1 MMAQQSFSIQR
12 RSLGARNSRQQQL
25 RHFGPSTVQ
34 QFRAPWQP
42 LQPSPLQQRHEQL
55 LSEHSTQPH
64 SLQQDSSSSS
74 SRPLLQPGAA
84 ARRSTA
90 VAAAAAA
97 GGAGAA
103 VVVQE
108 DNKSELYS
116 LIHSIPY
123 RRLLLW
129 AGVAAVGWQMHD
141 FFGIVMGTF
150 IVAFIGNSF
159 ITNTIDS
166 QLLQMVQPQRDT
178 RRRLLV
184 VIYFAIIIAF
194 ITLFGVMTIPDIV
207 REGADFIRRLKSD
220 NVWVILVEK
229 MRHGLGDVVMESLE
243 RFVML
248 ATSNDITRAA
258 IDHGHVWT
266 AERSTQLGMAVS
278 SMLKGYTTTAAQIIT
293 AMLKSVTKFTIQVGV
308 AMIFGFFMLWDLPT
322 ISAGVSSLAKSR
334 LAPLHAELAP
344 VLSVFGKLF
353 GRALEA
359 QARIALVNTALTA
372 LGMWALAIPGI
383 GLMSMFVF
391 ICSFIPIA
399 GVIISTT
406 PIGFVALTEYGF
418 IKLALVIIMVTGVH
432 FVEAYMLNPAIYSA
446 HLKLH
451 PLMVLVT
458 LVIAEHSLGV
468 WGLLLAVPLTVFA
481 LDYLIRYPD
490 SSVTEVGAKELEKVM
505 HTHDEGDHMPSSGS
519 SSRDGSSS
527 GGSSPVGGAGPQ
539 QFGVPGKA
547 TS

>member
-1 MMAQQSFSIQR
+1 MPYYSCVFR
-12 RSLGARNSRQQQL
+12 LQL
-25 RHFGPSTVQ
+25 LLCTVQ
-34 QFRAPWQP
+34 
-42 LQPSPLQQRHEQL
+42 H
-55 LSEHSTQPH
+55 
-64 SLQQDSSSSS
+64 
-74 SRPLLQPGAA
+74 
-84 ARRSTA
+84 
-90 VAAAAAA
+90 
-97 GGAGAA
+97 
-103 VVVQE
+103 
-108 DNKSELYS
+108 
-116 LIHSIPY
+116 
-123 RRLLLW
+123 
-129 AGVAAVGWQMHD
+129 
-141 FFGIVMGTF
+141 
-150 IVAFIGNSF
+150 
-159 ITNTIDS
+159 
-166 QLLQMVQPQRDT
+166 
-178 RRRLLV
+178 
-184 VIYFAIIIAF
+184 
-194 ITLFGVMTIPDIV
+194 
-207 REGADFIRRLKSD
+207 
-220 NVWVILVEK
+220 
-229 MRHGLGDVVMESLE
+229 
-243 RFVML
+243 
-248 ATSNDITRAA
+248 
-258 IDHGHVWT
+258 
-266 AERSTQLGMAVS
+266 
-278 SMLKGYTTTAAQIIT
+278 TTDA
-293 AMLKSVTKFTIQVGV
+293 QVGV

-334 LAPLHAELAP
+334 LAPVHAELAP

-372 LGMWALAIPGI
+372 IGMWALAIPGI

-505 HTHDEGDHMPSSGS
+505 HTHDEGDYVPSSAAGSAS
-519 SSRDGSSS
+519 SSKDGNSS
-527 GGSSPVGGAGPQ
+527 GGSAGSQ
-539 QFGVPGKA
+539 QFGMPGKT